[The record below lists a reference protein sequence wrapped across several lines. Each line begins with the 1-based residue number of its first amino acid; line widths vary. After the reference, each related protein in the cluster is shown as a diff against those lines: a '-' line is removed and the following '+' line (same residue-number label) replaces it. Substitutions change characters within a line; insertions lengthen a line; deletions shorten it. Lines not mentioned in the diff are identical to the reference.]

1 MPSITVSPR
10 RLPSESDWYREVPL
24 DLDKGMIK
32 PNPVVDGIP
41 QPLFAAHIPFGRLDA
56 DVAK

>member
-1 MPSITVSPR
+1 MRS
-10 RLPSESDWYREVPL
+10 RLGSGQWEAQ
-24 DLDKGMIK
+24 I
-32 PNPVVDGIP
+32 NPVVVGIP

>member
-1 MPSITVSPR
+1 MTDKTDNYP
-10 RLPSESDWYREVPL
+10 EVPL
-24 DLDKGMIK
+24 DLDNGMLK